1 MSGANLRKGQSPF
14 YGSDTIALVDLNY
27 TLVENSPKWGA
38 PKIYPFIRQIEQET
52 YRQWLVD
59 FLRDKYAVLI
69 TARPQKYREAT
80 LERIKLLTGWQPQEV
95 YFAEISATPPEIKE
109 DLLLRYI
116 FPKHGKNGADFLGIE
131 SNPKTR
137 AMYGKYG
144 IPSQNEKRFYQDLN
158 SRQITV

>member
-27 TLVENSPKWGA
+27 TFVENSPKWGA

-59 FLRDKYAVLI
+59 FLRDKYAILI

-80 LERIKLLTGWQPQEV
+80 LERIKLLTGWQPQEA

-116 FPKHGKNGADFLGIE
+116 FPKHSRNGEDYFGIE

-137 AMYGKYG
+137 AMYLCYNIESLRAEDFKTK
-144 IPSQNEKRFYQDLN
+144 IICR
-158 SRQITV
+158 

>member
-38 PKIYPFIRQIEQET
+38 PKIYPFIRQIEQEI

-59 FLRDKYAVLI
+59 FLRDKYAILI

-116 FPKHGKNGADFLGIE
+116 FPKHGRNGEDYFGIE

-137 AMYGKYG
+137 AMYLRYSIESLRAEDFKTKM
-144 IPSQNEKRFYQDLN
+144 ICR
-158 SRQITV
+158 

>member
-59 FLRDKYAVLI
+59 FLRDKYAILI

-80 LERIKLLTGWQPQEV
+80 LERIKLLTNWQPQEA
-95 YFAEISATPPEIKE
+95 YFAEISATPPDIKE

-116 FPKHGKNGADFLGIE
+116 FPKHGRNGEDYFGIE

-137 AMYGKYG
+137 AMYLCYNIESLRAEDFKTK
-144 IPSQNEKRFYQDLN
+144 IICR
-158 SRQITV
+158 

>member
-59 FLRDKYAVLI
+59 FLRDKYAILI
-69 TARPQKYREAT
+69 TARLQKYREAT
-80 LERIKLLTGWQPQEV
+80 LERIKLLTDWQPQEA

-109 DLLLRYI
+109 DLLLRYV
-116 FPKHGKNGADFLGIE
+116 FPKHGRNGEDYFGIE

-137 AMYGKYG
+137 AMYLRYSIESLRAEDFKTK
-144 IPSQNEKRFYQDLN
+144 IICR
-158 SRQITV
+158 

>member
-27 TLVENSPKWGA
+27 TLVKNSPKWGA

-59 FLRDKYAVLI
+59 FLRDKYAILI

-80 LERIKLLTGWQPQEV
+80 LERIKLLTGWQPQEA

-116 FPKHGKNGADFLGIE
+116 FPKHGRNGKDYFGIE

-137 AMYGKYG
+137 AMYLCYNIESLRAEDFKTK
-144 IPSQNEKRFYQDLN
+144 IICR
-158 SRQITV
+158 

>member
-59 FLRDKYAVLI
+59 FLRDKCAILI

-80 LERIKLLTGWQPQEV
+80 LERIKLLTDWQPQEA

-116 FPKHGKNGADFLGIE
+116 FPKHGRNGKDYFGIE

-137 AMYGKYG
+137 AMYLCYNIESLRAEDFKTK
-144 IPSQNEKRFYQDLN
+144 IICR
-158 SRQITV
+158 

>member
-59 FLRDKYAVLI
+59 FLRDKYAILI

-80 LERIKLLTGWQPQEV
+80 LERIKLLTDWQPQEA

-116 FPKHGKNGADFLGIE
+116 FPKHGRNGEDYFGIE

-137 AMYGKYG
+137 AMYLCYNIESLRAKDFKTKM
-144 IPSQNEKRFYQDLN
+144 ICR
-158 SRQITV
+158 

>member
-59 FLRDKYAVLI
+59 FLRDKYAILI

-116 FPKHGKNGADFLGIE
+116 FPKHGRNGEDYFGIE

-137 AMYGKYG
+137 AMYLRYSIESLRAEDFKTKM
-144 IPSQNEKRFYQDLN
+144 ICR
-158 SRQITV
+158 

>member
-14 YGSDTIALVDLNY
+14 YGSDTITLVDLNY

-38 PKIYPFIRQIEQET
+38 PKIYPFIRQIEQEA

-59 FLRDKYAVLI
+59 FLRDKYAILI

-80 LERIKLLTGWQPQEV
+80 LERIKLLTDWQPQEA
-95 YFAEISATPPEIKE
+95 YFAEISAPPPEIKE
-109 DLLLRYI
+109 HLLLNYI
-116 FPKHGKNGADFLGIE
+116 FPKHGRNGKDYFGIE

-137 AMYGKYG
+137 AMYLCYNIESLRAEDFKTKM
-144 IPSQNEKRFYQDLN
+144 ICR
-158 SRQITV
+158 

>member
-59 FLRDKYAVLI
+59 FLRDKYAILI

-80 LERIKLLTGWQPQEV
+80 LERIKLLTDWQPQEA

-116 FPKHGKNGADFLGIE
+116 FPKHGRNGKDYFGIE

-137 AMYGKYG
+137 AMYLRYSIESLRAEDFKTK
-144 IPSQNEKRFYQDLN
+144 IIC
-158 SRQITV
+158 RQSP

>member
-1 MSGANLRKGQSPF
+1 MRKGQSPF

-27 TLVENSPKWGA
+27 TLVENSPKWGS
-38 PKIYPFIRQIEQET
+38 PKIYPFIHQIEEER

-59 FLRDKYAVLI
+59 FLRDKCAILI

-80 LERIKLLTGWQPQEV
+80 LERIKLLTDWQPQEA

-116 FPKHGKNGADFLGIE
+116 FPKHGRNGEDYFGIE

-137 AMYGKYG
+137 AMYLCYNIESLRAEDFKTK
-144 IPSQNEKRFYQDLN
+144 IICR
-158 SRQITV
+158 

>member
-59 FLRDKYAVLI
+59 FLRDKYAILI
-69 TARPQKYREAT
+69 TARHQKYREAT
-80 LERIKLLTGWQPQEV
+80 LERIKLLTDWQPQEA

-116 FPKHGKNGADFLGIE
+116 FPKHGRNGKDYFGIE

-137 AMYGKYG
+137 AMYLCYNIESLRAEDFKTK
-144 IPSQNEKRFYQDLN
+144 IICR
-158 SRQITV
+158 

>member
-14 YGSDTIALVDLNY
+14 YGSDAIALVDLNY

-59 FLRDKYAVLI
+59 FLRDKYAILI

-80 LERIKLLTGWQPQEV
+80 LERIKLLTNWQPQEA
-95 YFAEISATPPEIKE
+95 YFAEISATPPDIKE

-116 FPKHGKNGADFLGIE
+116 FPKHGRNGENYFGIE

-137 AMYGKYG
+137 AMYLCYNIESLRAEDFKTKM
-144 IPSQNEKRFYQDLN
+144 ICR
-158 SRQITV
+158 

>member
-1 MSGANLRKGQSPF
+1 MNGANSRKGQSPF

-69 TARPQKYREAT
+69 TARPQKYRKVT

-109 DLLLRYI
+109 DLLLRYV
-116 FPKHGKNGADFLGIE
+116 FPKHGRNGKDYFGIE

-137 AMYGKYG
+137 GMYLRYSIESLCAEDFKTKM
-144 IPSQNEKRFYQDLN
+144 ICR
-158 SRQITV
+158 

>member
-38 PKIYPFIRQIEQET
+38 PKIYPFIRQIEEET
-52 YRQWLVD
+52 YRRWLVD
-59 FLRDKYAVLI
+59 FLRDKYAILI
-69 TARPQKYREAT
+69 TARHQKYREAT
-80 LERIKLLTGWQPQEV
+80 LERIKLLTDWQPQEA
-95 YFAEISATPPEIKE
+95 YFAEISATPPDIKE

-116 FPKHGKNGADFLGIE
+116 FPKHGRNGEDYFGIE

-137 AMYGKYG
+137 AMY
-144 IPSQNEKRFYQDLN
+144 KRYDIYSVKAEDFRKQ
-158 SRQITV
+158 TVDKFGLT

>member
-27 TLVENSPKWGA
+27 TLVENSPKWDA

-59 FLRDKYAVLI
+59 FLRDKYAILI

-80 LERIKLLTGWQPQEV
+80 LERIKLLTGWQPQEA
-95 YFAEISATPPEIKE
+95 YFAEISATPPDIKE

-116 FPKHGKNGADFLGIE
+116 FPKHGRNEKDYFGIE

-137 AMYGKYG
+137 AMYLCYNIESLRAEDFKTK
-144 IPSQNEKRFYQDLN
+144 IICR
-158 SRQITV
+158 

>member
-38 PKIYPFIRQIEQET
+38 PKIYPFIRQIEQER

-59 FLRDKYAVLI
+59 FLRDKCAILI

-80 LERIKLLTGWQPQEV
+80 LERIKLLTDWQPQEA

-116 FPKHGKNGADFLGIE
+116 FPKHGRNGKDYFGIE

-137 AMYGKYG
+137 GMYLRYSIESLRAEDFKTKM
-144 IPSQNEKRFYQDLN
+144 ICR
-158 SRQITV
+158 

>member
-59 FLRDKYAVLI
+59 FLRDKYAILI

-80 LERIKLLTGWQPQEV
+80 LERIKLLTDWQPQEA
-95 YFAEISATPPEIKE
+95 YFAEISATPPDIKE

-116 FPKHGKNGADFLGIE
+116 FPKHGRNGEDYFGIE

-137 AMYGKYG
+137 AMYLHYSIESLRAEDFKTKM
-144 IPSQNEKRFYQDLN
+144 ICR
-158 SRQITV
+158 

>member
-59 FLRDKYAVLI
+59 FLRDKYAILI

-80 LERIKLLTGWQPQEV
+80 LERIKLLTDWQPQEA

-116 FPKHGKNGADFLGIE
+116 FPKHGRNGEDYFGIE

-137 AMYGKYG
+137 AMYLRYSIESLRAEDFKTK
-144 IPSQNEKRFYQDLN
+144 IICR
-158 SRQITV
+158 

>member
-27 TLVENSPKWGA
+27 TLVENSPKWGS

-52 YRQWLVD
+52 YCQWLVD
-59 FLRDKYAVLI
+59 FLRDKYAILI
-69 TARPQKYREAT
+69 TARPDRYREQT
-80 LERIKLLTGWQPQEV
+80 LERILAQTGWQPQEA

-116 FPKHGKNGADFLGIE
+116 FPKQGKNGADFFGIE

-137 AMYGKYG
+137 EMYKKYG
-144 IPSQNEKRFYQDLN
+144 IKSLKFSDFKKQ
-158 SRQITV
+158 TVDKFA

>member
-59 FLRDKYAVLI
+59 FLRDKYAILI

-95 YFAEISATPPEIKE
+95 YFAEISATPSEIKE

-116 FPKHGKNGADFLGIE
+116 FPKHGRNGEDYFGIE

-137 AMYGKYG
+137 AMYLRYSIESLRAEDFKTKM
-144 IPSQNEKRFYQDLN
+144 ICR
-158 SRQITV
+158 

>member
-59 FLRDKYAVLI
+59 FLRDKYAILI

-80 LERIKLLTGWQPQEV
+80 LERIKLLTNWQPQEA
-95 YFAEISATPPEIKE
+95 YFAEISATPPDIKE
-109 DLLLRYI
+109 DLLLRYV
-116 FPKHGKNGADFLGIE
+116 FPKHDRNGEDYFGIE

-137 AMYGKYG
+137 AMYLYYNIESLRAEDFKTK
-144 IPSQNEKRFYQDLN
+144 IICR
-158 SRQITV
+158 

>member
-1 MSGANLRKGQSPF
+1 MNGANSRKGQSPF

-59 FLRDKYAVLI
+59 FLRDKYAILI

-80 LERIKLLTGWQPQEV
+80 LERIKLLTDWQPQEA
-95 YFAEISATPPEIKE
+95 YFAEISATPPDIKE

-116 FPKHGKNGADFLGIE
+116 FPKHGRNGEDYFGIE

-137 AMYGKYG
+137 AMYLCYNIESLRAEDFKTKM
-144 IPSQNEKRFYQDLN
+144 ICR
-158 SRQITV
+158 

>member
-59 FLRDKYAVLI
+59 FLRDKYAILI

-80 LERIKLLTGWQPQEV
+80 LERIKLLTDWQPQEA
-95 YFAEISATPPEIKE
+95 YFAEISATPPDIKE

-116 FPKHGKNGADFLGIE
+116 FPKHGRNGEDYFGIE

-137 AMYGKYG
+137 AMYLCYNIESLRAEDFKTK
-144 IPSQNEKRFYQDLN
+144 IICR
-158 SRQITV
+158 